1 MYNFRKPIKMCLRKS
16 VSRQLNNNAIQSL
29 CKQGKL
35 KEQTMA
41 GKLRVLIWRELNST
55 ESKSPATNCCFVYNK
70 LCVFFVQVVCLCS
83 LSYYPLKCVFIDFFG
98 LFLYPPHLT
107 TTTTQKRTSWKHTI
121 TVHLIYCIHY
131 LNTYHLSNVHG
142 FKWKAIKKRV
152 HDV

>member
-98 LFLYPPHLT
+98 LFLYPPTSPPPPPKKELPGNTQLLYTLFIVYT
-107 TTTTQKRTSWKHTI
+107 T
-121 TVHLIYCIHY
+121 
-131 LNTYHLSNVHG
+131 
-142 FKWKAIKKRV
+142 
-152 HDV
+152 

>member
-55 ESKSPATNCCFVYNK
+55 ESKSPATNYCFVYST
-70 LCVFFVQVVCLCS
+70 LCVVFFFCLSCLS
-83 LSYYPLKCVFIDFFG
+83 LFTLLLPIKICCYWFFG
-98 LFLYPPHLT
+98 LFLYPHHHPKRNFLETHNFCTPYLLYTLPKHLPFVKCPWF
-107 TTTTQKRTSWKHTI
+107 QMKS
-121 TVHLIYCIHY
+121 Y
-131 LNTYHLSNVHG
+131 
-142 FKWKAIKKRV
+142 
-152 HDV
+152 

>member
-98 LFLYPPHLT
+98 LFYTPPPHHHHPKKNFLET
-107 TTTTQKRTSWKHTI
+107 HNYCTPYLLYTLPKHLPF
-121 TVHLIYCIHY
+121 VKCPWFQMKSY
-131 LNTYHLSNVHG
+131 
-142 FKWKAIKKRV
+142 
-152 HDV
+152 